1 MDNQTGQVAPMEP
14 GRIHNLMARRTL
26 TISVPVDTLAMW
38 ACYGLGLALVFCG
51 YVLIGYAGG
60 RSQE

>member
-1 MDNQTGQVAPMEP
+1 MEP
-14 GRIHNLMARRTL
+14 GRLHNLMARRTL
-26 TISVPVDTLAMW
+26 TISVSVDTLATW

-51 YVLIGYAGG
+51 YVLIGCAEA